1 MKRYPPQSTPF
12 TMSDVCNLQ
21 MGLKF
26 YSRLI
31 LDQWE
36 VCMVLMSFNIKKIF
50 YKKMIRRLNRY
61 VLSWMQLRMQCQR
74 RFDES
79 DLNRLFRKIPV
90 PILIEIILYPFKYK
104 H

>member
-1 MKRYPPQSTPF
+1 
-12 TMSDVCNLQ
+12 
-21 MGLKF
+21 
-26 YSRLI
+26 
-31 LDQWE
+31 
-36 VCMVLMSFNIKKIF
+36 
-50 YKKMIRRLNRY
+50 MIRRLNRY